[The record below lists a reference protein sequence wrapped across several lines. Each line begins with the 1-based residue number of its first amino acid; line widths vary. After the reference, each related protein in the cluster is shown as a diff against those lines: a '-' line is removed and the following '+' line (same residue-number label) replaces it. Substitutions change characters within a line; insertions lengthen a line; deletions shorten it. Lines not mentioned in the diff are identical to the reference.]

1 MNVRNNP
8 ADCSRA
14 RIPLAAVALLLVL
27 FASVAPSFHSEAQEH
42 DCAVCRLGS
51 LPGDTVAAPASAVPL
66 PTIVWRVAESAC
78 QLDLLAASK
87 SCPPRAPPQ

>member
-1 MNVRNNP
+1 MRHRTNAV
-8 ADCSRA
+8 DCSRA
-14 RIPLAAVALLLVL
+14 RITLAAAALLLVL
-27 FASVAPSFHSEAQEH
+27 FASVAPSFHSEALGH

-51 LPGDTVAAPASAVPL
+51 LQGDPVAAPASAVRL
-66 PTIVWRVAESAC
+66 PTSVWRMAESTC